1 VDRVVFSE
9 PGIRLIPRV
18 APALKRAYNVILN
31 NELTPT
37 YNGEYWL
44 IGQFPND
51 GVYVDVGYHR
61 GEWSANVLA
70 QHPGARIVA
79 FDPWPD
85 ASGYYES
92 SPQKKNIEFY
102 AVALADRDGTS
113 TFYDYRNACNSLAR
127 RDLQRVAPENEYP
140 VTVTTL
146 DAWCREHDVR
156 YIDLLKVDVEGY
168 DLPVLEGAVG
178 LLNSGAIGAFVF
190 EYDDAWIYS
199 RRLLGDAATLI
210 EAAGYQLAKLFN
222 GFVVP
227 FEYRIDHE
235 TFGPAMYVGISP
247 ELRKNQTIPTRN
259 FAL

>member
-1 VDRVVFSE
+1 
-9 PGIRLIPRV
+9 LIPHV
-18 APALKRAYNVILN
+18 APALKRAYNVVLN

-44 IGQFPND
+44 IGQFPDD

-70 QHPGARIVA
+70 QHPAARVVA

-85 ASGYYES
+85 ATGYYES
-92 SPQKKNIEFY
+92 STHRRNIEFS
-102 AVALADRDGTS
+102 AIALSNREGTD

-127 RDLQRVAPENEYP
+127 RDLQGVAPASEYE
-140 VTVTTL
+140 VVVSTL
-146 DAWCREHDVR
+146 DAWCTEHGVGH
-156 YIDLLKVDVEGY
+156 IALLKVDVEGY
-168 DLPVLEGAVG
+168 DLPVLEGAKG
-178 LLNSGAIGAFVF
+178 LLASGAVGAFVF

-199 RRLLGDAATLI
+199 RQLLGDAAAYI
-210 EAAGYQLAKLFN
+210 AGTGYRLCKLFN

-247 ELRKNQTIPTRN
+247 VLWNNKTIPTRN